1 MGQQQ
6 VCLGRFAS
14 LMTVSSLL
22 WAQGCSDAS
31 AGGFEIREHG
41 ASAAG
46 TATAGTA
53 AIGEDASTVFYNPA
67 AMTLLDEDQ
76 AVFSGNLFI
85 LNNDYDNEATIDVAG
100 GTIDGNEKIQNG
112 VIPVPSLFAVWSV
125 TDQIRFGIGV
135 TAPFGLASEY
145 DDDWVGRYNTRLS
158 SLNTIDFNP
167 AVAMRVTDWLSL
179 GAGMSVQYAKG
190 ERLNT
195 LDFGGICFS
204 ASGLGPGGCT
214 ALGIVPQGADGELEL
229 TADDWGI
236 GYNLGMLLQPTSN
249 FRIGIAYRSQIHH
262 RLDGRANFTVPANAE
277 LLTAG
282 GTLFQDTDASAK
294 ITLPERLS
302 LSLYYELSPRL
313 ALLGD
318 VTWTNWSRFEELKIE
333 FSNTDQPAIV
343 EPEEWHDAFRYSIG
357 VRYQMT
363 EEWVARTGIA
373 FDETPVHGSLRNPGI
388 PGNDRIV
395 FALGAGYRLSDAMG
409 IDFAYTYNREF
420 EASVNESRPDS
431 GTIVGDY
438 HNSVHILSAQA
449 VWRF

>member
-1 MGQQQ
+1 MGQQH
-6 VCLGRFAS
+6 VCLGRLAR

-22 WAQGCSDAS
+22 LPQSWGDVSAS
-31 AGGFEIREHG
+31 GFEIREQG
-41 ASAAG
+41 ATAAG
-46 TATAGTA
+46 TATAGA
-53 AIGEDASTVFYNPA
+53 AATGEDASTVFYNPA

-85 LNNDYDNEATIDVAG
+85 LNNDYDNETTIDVAG
-100 GTIDGNEKIQNG
+100 GTINGNEKIQNG

-125 TDQIRFGIGV
+125 TDEIRVGIGV
-135 TAPFGLASEY
+135 TAPFGLATEY
-145 DDDWVGRYNTRLS
+145 DEDWVGRYNTRLS

-167 AVAMRVTDWLSL
+167 SVAMQVTDWLSL
-179 GAGMSVQYAKG
+179 GAGVSVQYAKG

-236 GYNLGMLLQPTSN
+236 GYNLGILLQPTSN

-262 RLDGRANFTVPANAE
+262 RLDGRANFTVPTIAE
-277 LLTAG
+277 PLTAG
-282 GTLFQDTDASAK
+282 GVLFQDTDASAK
-294 ITLPERLS
+294 ITLPERIS

-313 ALLGD
+313 SLLGD
-318 VTWTNWSRFEELKIE
+318 VTWTNWSRFEELRIE
-333 FSNTDQPAIV
+333 FSNPNQPAIV
-343 EPEEWHDAFRYSIG
+343 QPEDWRDTFRYSIG
-357 VRYQMT
+357 ARYQVT
-363 EEWVARTGIA
+363 EEWVARAGIA
-373 FDETPVHGSLRNPGI
+373 FDETPIHDSLRNPGI
-388 PGNDRIV
+388 PGNDRLV
-395 FALGAGYRLSDAMG
+395 FAVGAGYRLSDAMS

-420 EASVNESRPDS
+420 EASMNVSRPDS
-431 GTIVGDY
+431 GTIIGDY

-449 VWRF
+449 VWQF

>member
-6 VCLGRFAS
+6 ICLGRFARVT
-14 LMTVSSLL
+14 TVSSLL
-22 WAQGCSDAS
+22 WAQCCSDAS
-31 AGGFEIREHG
+31 ASGFEIREHG

-46 TATAGTA
+46 TATAGTS

-85 LNNDYDNEATIDVAG
+85 LNNDYDNETTIDVAG

-112 VIPVPSLFAVWSV
+112 VIPVPSLFAVWRV
-125 TDQIRFGIGV
+125 TDEIRIGMGV

-145 DDDWVGRYNTRLS
+145 DEDWVGRYNTRLS
-158 SLNTIDFNP
+158 GLNTIDFNP
-167 AVAMRVTDWLSL
+167 AVAVRVTDWLSL

-195 LDFGGICFS
+195 LDFGGICFG
-204 ASGLGPGGCT
+204 ASGLGAAGCT
-214 ALGIVPQGADGELEL
+214 ALGLVPQGADGELEL

-236 GYNLGMLLQPTSN
+236 GYNLGILLEPTST
-249 FRIGIAYRSQIHH
+249 FRIGVAYRSQIHH
-262 RLDGRANFTVPANAE
+262 RLDGRANFTVPAIAE
-277 LLTAG
+277 PLTAG
-282 GTLFQDTDASAK
+282 DTLFQDTDASAE

-302 LSLYYELSPRL
+302 LSLYYELSLRL
-313 ALLGD
+313 SLLGD
-318 VTWTNWSRFEELKIE
+318 VTWTNWSRFEELRIS
-333 FSNTDQPAIV
+333 FSNDQPAIV
-343 EPEEWHDAFRYSIG
+343 EPEDWRDTFRYSIG
-357 VRYQMT
+357 ARYRVT
-363 EEWVARTGIA
+363 DEWVARAGFA
-373 FDETPVHGSLRNPGI
+373 FDETPIRDSLRNPGI
-388 PGNDRIV
+388 PGNDRLV

-409 IDFAYTYNREF
+409 IDFAYTYNREL
-420 EASVNESRPDS
+420 EASMNESRPDS
-431 GTIVGDY
+431 GTIIGEY